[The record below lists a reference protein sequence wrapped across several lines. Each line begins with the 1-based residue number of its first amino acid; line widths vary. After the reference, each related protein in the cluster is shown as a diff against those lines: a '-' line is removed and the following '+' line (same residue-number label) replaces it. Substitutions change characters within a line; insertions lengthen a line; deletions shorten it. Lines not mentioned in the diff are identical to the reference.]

1 MGEEVAE
8 EEQEWLLSLV
18 HDCCPPSV
26 YLVTVSLQRKNPQ
39 NYVES
44 HKSTFHM
51 HSIYVAALVTAIFS
65 NEENK
70 SKVNQTH
77 SRNYYSSGEF
87 RKSTDLLCNGIAL
100 FTKFTYR

>member
-39 NYVES
+39 NS
-44 HKSTFHM
+44 HKSTFHT
-51 HSIYVAALVTAIFS
+51 HTIYVAALVTAILS

-77 SRNYYSSGEF
+77 SRDYYLSGEL
-87 RKSTDLLCNGIAL
+87 RKTTDLLCNGIAL